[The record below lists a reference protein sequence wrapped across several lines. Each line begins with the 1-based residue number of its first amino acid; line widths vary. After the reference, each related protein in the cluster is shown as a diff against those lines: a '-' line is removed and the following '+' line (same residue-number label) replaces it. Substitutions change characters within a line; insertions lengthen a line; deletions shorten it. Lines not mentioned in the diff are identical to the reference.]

1 MGIDTPNVLSRET
14 TFLMG
19 ILKKC
24 LPVEKAPIKQVTPQR
39 VQETNANNSVS
50 VSDPT
55 PGHSRHSLS
64 STEGVFCHSDMSV

>member
-1 MGIDTPNVLSRET
+1 MGIDTPNALSRET

-24 LPVEKAPIKQVTPQR
+24 FTAEKVPIEQNNPQG
-39 VQETNANNSVS
+39 VQETNPSSSGS

-55 PGHSRHSLS
+55 PGHSRHSVP
-64 STEGVFCHSDMSV
+64 STEGIFLTKTSN

>member
-1 MGIDTPNVLSRET
+1 MGIDTLSRET

-24 LPVEKAPIKQVTPQR
+24 FTAEKVPIKQNNLQE
-39 VQETNANNSVS
+39 VQETNPSISVS

-55 PGHSRHSLS
+55 PGHSRHSVLS
-64 STEGVFCHSDMSV
+64 MEGVF